1 MMNVKLSKGK
11 YISSVINQENFVCVC
26 VIKDQQK
33 PWPVSDTENWNKTLN
48 EGTPTES
55 INKN

>member
-26 VIKDQQK
+26 DKR
-33 PWPVSDTENWNKTLN
+33 PAKTMTSKWYRKL
-48 EGTPTES
+48 
-55 INKN
+55 K